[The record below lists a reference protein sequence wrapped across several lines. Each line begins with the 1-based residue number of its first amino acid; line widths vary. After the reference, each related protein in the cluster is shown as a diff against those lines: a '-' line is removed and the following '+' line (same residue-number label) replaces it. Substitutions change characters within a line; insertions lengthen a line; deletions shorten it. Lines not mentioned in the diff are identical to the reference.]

1 LPGLEQKGFLQMRV
15 TIVLAVLAAAVLA
28 AGSAQGVTPGKSG
41 LIYFEN
47 YDETTQST
55 DIFSV
60 TSTGTGLRNV
70 TRTEGIDETEP
81 SASPDGKLIAFV
93 GSTGVDQPY
102 VLRVMNSDGTNPRVL
117 SNASGAQQGSPTW
130 SPSGDQITFSRCL
143 GLDEESGDC
152 TDAQIA
158 TIHPDNS
165 NLRTLTT
172 RAAGVVDSRPSWS
185 ADGKRIVF
193 QRMNA
198 DGEVSMWTIS
208 SNARSLKRILND
220 ESFVDRNPSFTPNSQ
235 RIVYMADVGGKE
247 GIWVANWNGHGKKRL
262 FTEVPDPADPEVGL
276 GTENPSVSP
285 TGKQF
290 VYAAGGD
297 LWVAAIN
304 GKNRTQITT
313 AGGDEPDWSRG

>member
-1 LPGLEQKGFLQMRV
+1 MRA
-15 TIVLAVLAAAVLA
+15 TLVLAVLAAAVLA

-47 YDETTQST
+47 YDEGTQSS

-60 TSTGTGLRNV
+60 TPTGGDVRNI
-70 TRTEGIDETEP
+70 THSEGIDETEP
-81 SASPDGKLIAFV
+81 AVSPDGKLIAFV
-93 GSTGVDQPY
+93 SNEGVLGE
-102 VLRVMNSDGTNPRVL
+102 VFHLRVMNSDGTGMRTIT
-117 SNASGAQQGSPTW
+117 NASGAAQGSPTW
-130 SPSGDQITFSRCL
+130 SPAGDQIAYSRCL
-143 GLDEESGDC
+143 GIDDETDEC

-158 TIHPDNS
+158 VIRADNS

-172 RAAGVVDSRPSWS
+172 RAAGVVDSRPSWA
-185 ADGKRIVF
+185 ADGKRIAF

-198 DGEVSMWTIS
+198 DGEVSMWTVGPTG
-208 SNARSLKRILND
+208 RELKRILND

-235 RIVYMADVGGKE
+235 KIVYFSDNGGKE
-247 GIWVANWNGHGKKRL
+247 GIWTTNWNGHGKKRL
-262 FTEVPDPADPEVGL
+262 FQEAPDPTDPDTGL
-276 GTENPSVSP
+276 GTENPAVSP

-290 VYAAGGD
+290 VYTAGGD

-313 AGGDEPDWSRG
+313 GGGDEADWSRG